1 MSKITIIG
9 AGAWGTALAQIYAN
23 AGHNVTF
30 WAREKHLAE
39 HLQTTR
45 INDVYLPGYKLHD
58 GLFVTND
65 LGEAFERSDII
76 LNVIPAQYVR
86 GITMQFV
93 PHVKPHHHIVLCA
106 KGIEIESG
114 KLLSD
119 VVKDILP
126 STPISVLTGPSFAH
140 DLMSGK
146 PSAATIACDDA
157 DQLNK
162 VTNALLSPQFRL
174 YKSHD
179 IIGAQVGGAVKNV
192 IAIAC
197 GILDGLNLGES
208 ARAALVTRGLA
219 EMARLTVAMGG
230 ERDTLMGQCGVGDLM
245 LTCSSAQSRNYSFG
259 LRVGK
264 GESAHDILK
273 DRKAVTEG
281 VTTAKAVT
289 KLSQTLNVDMP
300 IVQTVHKCIE
310 GEIDH
315 KDIIPYILSRPQ
327 RDEKD

>member
-1 MSKITIIG
+1 MSNISVIG
-9 AGAWGTALAQIYAN
+9 AGAWGTALAQIYAA
-23 AGHNVTF
+23 AGHDVTL
-30 WAREKHLAE
+30 WAREKSLANTLSVE
-39 HLQTTR
+39 RENT
-45 INDVYLPGYKLHD
+45 VYLSGYKLHPNIH
-58 GLFVTND
+58 VTNE
-65 LGEAFERSDII
+65 LIEAFNKSDII
-76 LNVIPAQYVR
+76 LNVIPAQFVR
-86 GITMQFV
+86 SICEQFV
-93 PHVKPHHHIVLCA
+93 SHIKPHHHIVLCA

-119 VVKDILP
+119 VAREILP
-126 STPISVLTGPSFAH
+126 STPISILTGPSFAH

-146 PSAATIACDDA
+146 PSAATIASDNTDS
-157 DQLNK
+157 LNY
-162 VTNALLSPQFRL
+162 VTDALLTPQFRL

-219 EMARLTVAMGG
+219 EMARLAVAFGG

-259 LRVGK
+259 HRIGR
-264 GESAHDILK
+264 GETAHDILK

-281 VTTAKAVT
+281 VTTAHAVS
-289 KLSQTLNVDMP
+289 KLCATLNVDMP
-300 IVQTVHKCIE
+300 IVTTVHECII
-310 GEIDH
+310 GNIKHTDLIGH
-315 KDIIPYILSRPQ
+315 ILSRPQ
-327 RDEKD
+327 RDERD